1 VTATAARACPFD
13 GVALDAAGDCRRC
26 GAGWREEA
34 DVRARGAAA
43 FGRLAPDESQRQGPA
58 RSLSCPACGAPLAP
72 WRLAQL
78 DIWMYRCPSCTG
90 WLCPRG
96 TLATLSRVDAQLHRQ
111 AAFESFSPEERAA
124 MAREIAAETAESAGE
139 PELPFLH
146 GLLALMGVPVVTRI
160 RRERLPLVTWTI
172 ALALIAVFVGELRG
186 GGVDGAVARFGYG
199 PAHRGLGPLLM
210 ATFAHAGWWHLLG
223 NVYFLLAF
231 GDGVEQRAP
240 RWLLALAFVVLG
252 AGVLA
257 IDAALHPGS
266 VLIGASGGVAAVIG
280 ACVVLQPR
288 AQVTIQLG
296 PIRLRVSMRGF
307 FLLALAF
314 QAVLGAVHLPGVAWT
329 AHLLGLAFGATGA
342 ALLRLWRDRRVSAR
356 S

>member
-1 VTATAARACPFD
+1 VRACPVD

-26 GAGWREEA
+26 GAGWRSEA
-34 DVRARGAAA
+34 DVRARGETA
-43 FGRLAPDESQRQGPA
+43 FARLALDDGRSIGPS
-58 RSLSCPACGAPLAP
+58 RSLSCPVCRGPLAP
-72 WRLAQL
+72 WRLGQH
-78 DIWMYRCPSCTG
+78 DIWMYRCSSCAG

-96 TLATLSRVDAQLHRQ
+96 TLATLSRVDAQLQRQ

-124 MAREIAAETAESAGE
+124 MAREIAAETAEAAPE

-146 GLLALMGVPVVTRI
+146 GLIALLGIPVVTRI
-160 RRERLPLVTWTI
+160 RRERLPLVTWAI
-172 ALALIAVFVGELRG
+172 ALALIAVFVVEARG
-186 GGVDGAVARFGYG
+186 SGVDAAVTRLGYG
-199 PAHRGLGPLLM
+199 PERHGVWPALT

-240 RWLLALAFVVLG
+240 RWLVALAFVVLG
-252 AGVLA
+252 AGVLVL
-257 IDAALHPGS
+257 DAALHPGS
-266 VLIGASGGVAAVIG
+266 LLVGASGGVAALIG

-296 PIRLRVSMRGF
+296 PVRLLLSMRGF
-307 FLLALAF
+307 FLLSI
-314 QAVLGAVHLPGVAWT
+314 AVQGLMGVLHVPGVAWT

-342 ALLRLWRDRRVSAR
+342 ALLRLWDARQVSAR